1 MSAEIPVNK
10 SENKEIIDDNARKF
24 IVSNSERNFLNDQDV
39 TSYDLIT
46 DWLELNEDNEKKLA
60 YKKFDNEEVQILLIS
75 KVTKDGNRT
84 SIKERIDKEQYGKLL
99 KSSILH
105 VQKRRHE
112 FEYVQ
117 NDITFSIKFDE
128 FSQSDL
134 LILEADA
141 DTEEGRNSFDAVNFS
156 NGLTEVTGD
165 VRYYGYRVAG
175 VI

>member
-1 MSAEIPVNK
+1 MSAEIPPNK

-24 IVSNSERNFLNDQDV
+24 IVTNSERDFLKENNAI
-39 TSYDLIT
+39 SYDLIT
-46 DWLELNEDNEKKLA
+46 DWLELNEDTEKKLA
-60 YKKFDNEEVQILLIS
+60 YKKFDNGEVQILLIS
-75 KVTKDGNRT
+75 KVSKDGNRT
-84 SIKERIDKEQYGKLL
+84 STKEKIDEEQYNALL
-99 KSSILH
+99 ESSILH
-105 VQKRRHE
+105 IEKRRHE

-141 DTEEGRNSFDAVNFS
+141 ETEKDRNSFDAVNFS
-156 NGLTEVTGD
+156 VGLTEVTGD
-165 VRYYGYRVAG
+165 VRYYGYRVAD